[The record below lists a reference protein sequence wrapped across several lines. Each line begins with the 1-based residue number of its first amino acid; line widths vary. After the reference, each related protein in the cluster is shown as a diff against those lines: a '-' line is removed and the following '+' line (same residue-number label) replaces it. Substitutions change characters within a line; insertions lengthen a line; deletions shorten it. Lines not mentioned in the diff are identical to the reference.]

1 MGISITLDAKKKHP
15 VSPSLYGIFYEDINF
30 SCDGGIN
37 ANMVM
42 NYSFEGVFLDRETDR
57 RVVDLG
63 TSCLAAQRRR
73 LASRRAAT
81 RE

>member
-57 RVVDLG
+57 
-63 TSCLAAQRRR
+63 
-73 LASRRAAT
+73 
-81 RE
+81 